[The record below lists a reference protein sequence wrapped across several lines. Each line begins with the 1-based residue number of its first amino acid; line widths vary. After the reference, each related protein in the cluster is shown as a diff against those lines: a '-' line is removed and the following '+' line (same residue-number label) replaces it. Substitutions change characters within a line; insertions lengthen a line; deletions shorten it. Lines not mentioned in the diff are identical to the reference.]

1 MNLILVEIL
10 TPSIGHSNEYCTLLL
25 VISLEILMCSIHSF
39 SKLRIRLRY
48 TITVDKSNLNN
59 NKEFSKSF
67 E

>member
-10 TPSIGHSNEYCTLLL
+10 TPSIGHTNEYCTSPLL
-25 VISLEILMCSIHSF
+25 ISLEILMCSIHSF
-39 SKLRIRLRY
+39 NMLRIRLKY

-59 NKEFSKSF
+59 NTEFSKSF

>member
-10 TPSIGHSNEYCTLLL
+10 TPSIGNTNEYCTLPL

-39 SKLRIRLRY
+39 NMLRIRLRY
-48 TITVDKSNLNN
+48 TITVEKSNLNN

>member
-10 TPSIGHSNEYCTLLL
+10 TPSIGHTNEYCTLML
-25 VISLEILMCSIHSF
+25 VVSLEILMCSIL
-39 SKLRIRLRY
+39 LRIRLRD